1 LRKEGKFG
9 SFGLSN
15 FVSREVSEIC
25 KISKNG
31 WTMPSVYQAIY
42 NELDRTV
49 EPELFPCPRFYK
61 IALYAFRPLA
71 GGLLTGKFNL
81 GQTKFESGSWFEPK
95 RLQGKLHHS
104 LYFVLEWGL
113 FQGIERNS
121 LGRRKA
127 RSHSCW
133 MCIEMDDASFAAEG
147 GVPWCRYHWAKQ
159 R

>member
-1 LRKEGKFG
+1 MRKEGKFG

-25 KISKNG
+25 EISKKNG

-42 NELDRTV
+42 NELHRTV

-81 GQTKFESGSWFEPK
+81 GQTKFEAGSWFEPK
-95 RLQGKLHHS
+95 RLQRKLHHS
-104 LYFVLEWGL
+104 LYFVLE
-113 FQGIERNS
+113 
-121 LGRRKA
+121 
-127 RSHSCW
+127 
-133 MCIEMDDASFAAEG
+133 
-147 GVPWCRYHWAKQ
+147 
-159 R
+159 